1 MSSMS
6 ENTQKCPSCTESVP
20 LEYSVCPFCG
30 FGLLEYELKKFAF
43 RPSLKEVFIRLY
55 SFFRRPFKTS
65 EELGVATET
74 KGGNIILL
82 LFSLFLS
89 LRFYFVMVKAGITY
103 SALIIG
109 NPDPEAWSMEI
120 SLNLIFFFV
129 SLLLMPFVI
138 WIMYKLLFS
147 IGTWLMAKFAAMLGS
162 EATTKQYRTIIGYS
176 IAPIAVGEFL
186 GMFLT
191 LMGPTGNVGVP
202 DETIDFA
209 TFRIFV
215 ENLYNSG
222 PMLVFKIL
230 MIILWV
236 VVIIYSSIALRIV
249 GKMAWIN
256 AFASI
261 TIPVALFVYF
271 FYFIGLLG

>member
-43 RPSLKEVFIRLY
+43 KPSLKEVFIRLY

-103 SALIIG
+103 SSLIIG

-147 IGTWLMAKFAAMLGS
+147 IGTWLMAKFASMLGS

-186 GMFLT
+186 GMFFT
-191 LMGPTGNVGVP
+191 LMGPSGNVGDPGVA
-202 DETIDFA
+202 DFA

-215 ENLYNSG
+215 EELYNSG